1 MGGYFAANNSVYLGF
16 NATIPFQMASS
27 SDDNAPINGTQN
39 APFGFNTALLSNI
52 SAVMLD
58 VPEPDYLASIQ
69 QNISD
74 SESWYISATVN
85 GTVAT
90 MNMSTEYR
98 TNDTLWEEAFKHT
111 VDGPWS
117 WSLYDGFDLS
127 VLVGNNLADP
137 GPYCFAGYYVGSSGS
152 EADFGVN
159 SMDVQKFRNSAF
171 MINLNRQRCAGE
183 WLVTP
188 SRVSLIS
195 ASCTGEL
202 TNQTVFATSVP
213 FQLDAMPVMVHSLS
227 TYFAESTSQ
236 SIRLAASLVH
246 HQHCRHILES
256 NDLDER
262 IPDQRLCHQ
271 QRNPLP
277 AEERDHHLPAT
288 NYEGTLVP
296 IPASGV
302 PTTVDGRGVYYFDR
316 LLSYS
321 HRHRL

>member
-69 QNISD
+69 QNISG

-111 VDGPWS
+111 VDGLWS
-117 WSLYDGFDLS
+117 WSLCDGFDLG
-127 VLVGNNLADP
+127 VLVGNNPADP

-159 SMDVQKFRNSAF
+159 STDVQKFRNSAF

-227 TYFAESTSQ
+227 TYSPSQ
-236 SIRLAASLVH
+236 PRKASDWRLPSFTINTAAMFWSRMIWMNGYLTK
-246 HQHCRHILES
+246 
-256 NDLDER
+256 DY
-262 IPDQRLCHQ
+262 
-271 QRNPLP
+271 
-277 AEERDHHLPAT
+277 AT
-288 NYEGTLVP
+288 NSE
-296 IPASGV
+296 I
-302 PTTVDGRGVYYFDR
+302 YYPPKNETIIFQR
-316 LLSYS
+316 QTMKE
-321 HRHRL
+321 H